1 VIPSATKAP
10 EEFAAKLPW
19 LALNMACVT
28 WPALRTQWAQYVAAP
43 GAVQRLQEEGV
54 PLLEAAL
61 PGLTE
66 KLRVVQQGRAF
77 AREMERL
84 QATESSM
91 MTLGDADYPQALRW
105 IPEPPPVLYIW
116 GTLRPEDSLAVA
128 VVGSRKPSPYG
139 QLTAQRL
146 SAELAQYGFTVVSG
160 LARGVDSLAHQ
171 GALRAGG
178 RTIAVLGS
186 GINVVYPPE
195 HRRLYEAI
203 RAQGAVVSE
212 FPFDTKPD
220 RWNFPRRNRI
230 ISGLT
235 LGILVVEASDQSGS
249 LHTARHALEQ
259 GREVFAV
266 PGRIDVASSRGT
278 NNLIKRGAKLVEG
291 ITDIL
296 EELPAAVRLAVGPRG
311 TAPGS
316 MEVSPMPMDLTADE
330 ARVLGLVSPEETHIE
345 AIIHASQLPAQVV
358 ASILVKLELRGVV
371 RQFPGKFF
379 ARC

>member
-1 VIPSATKAP
+1 MVSSAMKAP
-10 EEFAAKLPW
+10 EEFTTKLPW

-43 GAVQRLQEEGV
+43 GAVQRLQADGV
-54 PLLEAAL
+54 PRLEAAL

-66 KLRVVQQGRAF
+66 KLGVVQQGRVF

-84 QATESSM
+84 QATDVGVT
-91 MTLGDADYPQALRW
+91 TLGEADYPEALRW

-116 GTLRPEDSLAVA
+116 GTLQHADSLAVA

-139 QLTAQRL
+139 QLAAQRL

-171 GALRAGG
+171 GALQAGG

-203 RAQGAVVSE
+203 REQGAVVSE

-235 LGILVVEASDQSGS
+235 LGTLVVEASDQSGS

-266 PGRIDVASSRGT
+266 PGRIDAPSSRGT

-291 ITDIL
+291 LDDIL
-296 EELPAAVRLAVGPRG
+296 EEFPEAVRLAVRQRG
-311 TAPGS
+311 AAP
-316 MEVSPMPMDLTADE
+316 EPTDAAQIPTDLTPDE
-330 ARVLGLVSPEETHIE
+330 ARILGLMPLEEMHIE
-345 AIIHASQLPAQVV
+345 AIIHASQLPAQAV
-358 ASILVKLELRGVV
+358 ASILLTLELRGLV
-371 RQFPGKFF
+371 RQLPGTFF
-379 ARC
+379 VRC

>member
-1 VIPSATKAP
+1 MIPSATKAP

-19 LALNMACVT
+19 LALNMACAT

-66 KLRVVQQGRAF
+66 KLRAVQQGRAF

-105 IPEPPPVLYIW
+105 IPEPPPVLYVW

-316 MEVSPMPMDLTADE
+316 TEVSPMPTDLTADE
-330 ARVLGLVSPEETHIE
+330 VRVLGLVPPEETHIE

-358 ASILVKLELRGVV
+358 ASILVKLELCGVV